1 MRYPR
6 AFLVPILG
14 LLLAL
19 PVAAQPDSD
28 VIGIYFDLQ
37 AHDTCWDCI
46 SVGQQLSAYLI
57 LTNLSAPPSGMEAK
71 ISVDLPATVVDL
83 GFQPIGPII
92 WIVPPQDGEVYMGWS
107 EPPAPELVPVIEMR
121 YLFLGEARLD
131 FFVGP
136 VSSPSIPGWPAY
148 VTAEEPPR
156 TLPLIPVS
164 GSVDERVAWIDTTC
178 DTCFPLASPTDTWGG
193 VKSLY
198 R

>member
-6 AFLVPILG
+6 AFLLPILG

-19 PVAAQPDSD
+19 PAAAQPDSD
-28 VIGIYFDLQ
+28 VIGIYFDQQ
-37 AHDTCWDCI
+37 AQHSCWDCI
-46 SVGQQLSAYLI
+46 AVGQQLSAYLI
-57 LTNLSAPPSGMEAK
+57 LTNLSAPPAAMEAQ

-83 GFQPIGPII
+83 GFVHWGPII
-92 WIVPPQDGEVYMGWS
+92 WIVPPTNGEIRMRWA
-107 EPPAPELVPVIEMR
+107 EPTAPELVPVIEMR
-121 YLFLGEARLD
+121 YLFLGVAQMD

-156 TLPLIPVS
+156 TLPLIPLS
-164 GSVDERVAWIDTTC
+164 GSVDERVAWVDTMC
-178 DTCFPLASPTDTWGG
+178 DTCFPLGSPTDTWGG
-193 VKSLY
+193 VKNLF